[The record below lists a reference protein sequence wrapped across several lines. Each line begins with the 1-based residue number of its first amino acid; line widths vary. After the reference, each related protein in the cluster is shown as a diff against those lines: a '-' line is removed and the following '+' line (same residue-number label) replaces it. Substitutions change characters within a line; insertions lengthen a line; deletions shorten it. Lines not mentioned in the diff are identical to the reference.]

1 MRDLFF
7 SKFTVHSAY
16 SSSCRPMYDGVSPHW
31 KERERK
37 IVCVWCWQCGVARR
51 TRRSVALAYHAHH
64 HTRHYGTLAYRSS
77 TLPPRAVQRV
87 PRRAPRRMHAAAP
100 VRTTPNMWQPWLDA
114 GRKLIRSGVSLL
126 APPFVRN
133 VQCCNIWS
141 RQIHTAPLLLPA
153 DTDWTVVS
161 VR

>member
-16 SSSCRPMYDGVSPHW
+16 SSSCRPVYDGVSPHW

-37 IVCVWCWQCGVARR
+37 IVCVWCWQCGAARR

-77 TLPPRAVQRV
+77 TLPPRA
-87 PRRAPRRMHAAAP
+87 AAP
-100 VRTTPNMWQPWLDA
+100 HARRRSRPDHTKHVAAMTGCREKTHPVGRFPTSSTVRSKCTML
-114 GRKLIRSGVSLL
+114 
-126 APPFVRN
+126 
-133 VQCCNIWS
+133 
-141 RQIHTAPLLLPA
+141 
-153 DTDWTVVS
+153 
-161 VR
+161 